1 MPYVIAPLDKVKG
14 LNQWDEYRQGMM
26 DVEKQAVARAVALWT
41 GAQRGGVFPL
51 GAQFGVGPFR
61 KNDMAGDTSDSTPSG
76 TYTFRKNITATAW
89 QDLFNYSV
97 RKDMIHAF
105 VGFLITDDVLRV
117 IQWRFRLGQ
126 VSFPI
131 IDVQEAQRYD
141 RFAIILKTDRGTE
154 LVVDPNT
161 SVLVRMYAETVGWQR
176 VVPLGLQIYRRTDL
190 VLNEV

>member
-14 LNQWDEYRQGMM
+14 LNQYPEYREGLGA
-26 DVEKQAVARAVALWT
+26 VEAQAVARAKALWT
-41 GAQRGGVFPL
+41 GALPGGIFPL
-51 GAQFGVGPFR
+51 GAQFGIGPFR
-61 KNDMAGDTSDSTPSG
+61 KNDMAGDSSDSTPSG

-89 QDLFNYSV
+89 QDVFNYSV

-105 VGFLITDDVLRV
+105 VGFLISDDVLRV

-131 IDVQEAQRYD
+131 IDIQEAQRYD

-154 LVVDPNT
+154 LVIDPNT
-161 SVLVRMYAETVGWQR
+161 SVLVRMYAELVGFQR
-176 VVPLGLQIYRRTDL
+176 IVPLGLQIYRRTDL